1 MLIDTSTYPPLGAFP
16 TDPHDG
22 MTVFIQPGVDERGP
36 GLYTY
41 WNGEWTASTGSP
53 SASANLVIPAHP
65 SESPENGATFY
76 GKSVVLHCEE
86 PKSFLHPVE
95 SIEYQVRAAGSADWN
110 TLAASVTRES
120 STNLVKRAAAVTVP
134 SAGTYEWRTLTRL
147 VGQAQPVES
156 QSRSFTCGNSTLPVT
171 RSNSST
177 SGSYYDTADRN
188 LIGLNL
194 PSSSKISMFAAGAS
208 ANAVVLQDGT
218 LWTWGSGA
226 YNGQGDGFVSYYP
239 KRIGA
244 DSDWAQVFCNQGG
257 SYFLALKT
265 DGRLYG
271 WGTFSTLFP
280 LIPTALSPVPLFTSY
295 RFKHVAVE
303 SNSFIGITTSS
314 QAFGYGTNTSGQL
327 GLGHKTDVTALT
339 RIGSAS
345 TWDKVALGLA
355 HSMLL
360 AANQNLYTSGSN
372 GYGQLGTGNT
382 TEYTTHVQVQTG
394 VISCDSGGHYSL
406 AIKADGIYVCG
417 AGSTH
422 QQGSGSISN
431 VIVFTRRVV
440 TTTQTNARI
449 SAISSGW
456 LVSLDGGQIWACG
469 DIGFILPSIST
480 LPITTPVQLAAYAAG
495 TKAAL
500 QISSTVWIY

>member
-1 MLIDTSTYPPLGAFP
+1 MLIDTATYPPLSAFP
-16 TDPHDG
+16 ENPHDG
-22 MTVFIQPGVDERGP
+22 MTVFVIEGVDERGP
-36 GLYTY
+36 GLYSY
-41 WNGEWTASTGSP
+41 LNGVWTASTGS
-53 SASANLVIPAHP
+53 SSGQVDLVIPAHP
-65 SESPENGATFY
+65 TESPEDGATFY

-86 PKSFLHPVE
+86 PKSFIYPVE
-95 SIEYQVRAAGSADWN
+95 SIEYQVRVAGSTDWN
-110 TLAASVTRES
+110 TLVASVTRES
-120 STNLVKRAAAVTVP
+120 STSTVKRAAAVTVP

-156 QSRSFTCGNSTLPVT
+156 QSRSFTAGSSTLPLT
-171 RSNSST
+171 RSSSSY
-177 SGSYYDTADRN
+177 SGSYYDTGDRN

-194 PSSSKISMFAAGAS
+194 PSSSRISMFAAGANAS
-208 ANAVVLQDGT
+208 AVVLQDGT
-218 LWTWGSGA
+218 LWTWGHGA

-244 DSDWAQVFCNQGG
+244 DSDWAQVFSNQNGT
-257 SYFLALKT
+257 YFLALKT

-271 WGTFSTLFP
+271 WGSFGASFP
-280 LIPTALSPVPLFTSY
+280 LIPTALSPAPLFTSY

-303 SNSFIGITTSS
+303 NNSFIGITTAS
-314 QAFGYGTNTSGQL
+314 QAFCYGNNANGQL
-327 GLGHKTDVTALT
+327 GLGHKIDVTALT

-345 TWDKVALGLA
+345 TWDKVALGA
-355 HSMLL
+355 VHSMLL

-382 TEYTTHVQVQTG
+382 TEYTTHVSVQTG

-417 AGSTH
+417 TSASH
-422 QQGSGSISN
+422 QQGSGSTSN
-431 VIVFTRRVV
+431 VLTFTRRVI

-449 SAISSGW
+449 SAIYNGW

-480 LPITTPVQLAAYAAG
+480 LPITTPVQIAAYAAG

-500 QISSTVWIY
+500 QTSNTIWIY